1 MPHKSRCVIA
11 VDDDRRVLDQIA
23 GILDATYN
31 VLTTSDPRRAVGW
44 LHDDAT
50 VCAIIAEQVLRHGRG
65 IDLLGAAL
73 KIRPDVRRILITNY
87 GDLAA
92 IVGCFHTGEIQRTI
106 SKPIVAAELLG
117 VLGISQVP
125 TPPGKVP
132 RGVDASA
139 TA

>member
-1 MPHKSRCVIA
+1 MPHKSNCIIA
-11 VDDDRRVLDQIA
+11 VDDDRRALDQIA
-23 GILDATYN
+23 GILDTTYN
-31 VLTTSDPRRAVGW
+31 VLTTSDLRRAVGW

-50 VCAIIAEQVLRHGRG
+50 VCAIISEQVLRHGRG
-65 IDLLGAAL
+65 IDLLGASL

-117 VLGISQVP
+117 VVGPSQVSDP
-125 TPPGKVP
+125 AGTAPQSA
-132 RGVDASA
+132 RASA